1 MFKIPDFYAVLRE
14 YKVSPFDTLEDK
26 LKALRKALEDGLIT
40 SQELSEGQGIIENMR
55 MNGA

>member
-1 MFKIPDFYAVLRE
+1 MFKIPDFYTVLRE

-55 MNGA
+55 SNGA